1 MRFQILFGTLT
12 AHPLEPIAHASLQF
26 LIILAC
32 LLFFRLSAAAGAEEA
47 TGAHAEAALLLYLQ
61 AAVRALPDLLAK
73 SKELQDGANQ
83 RGGDAARSDCIRVYA
98 KSCLVG
104 MLDGASQRKA
114 HERSKGSV
122 GHACSICVMERL
134 GGGREVG

>member
-1 MRFQILFGTLT
+1 MRT
-12 AHPLEPIAHASLQF
+12 
-26 LIILAC
+26 
-32 LLFFRLSAAAGAEEA
+32 
-47 TGAHAEAALLLYLQ
+47 
-61 AAVRALPDLLAK
+61 LPDLLAK

-104 MLDGASQRKA
+104 MLDGASQRNA

-134 GGGREVG
+134 GGAGGRVSKEKFVGGIVGALVRVVDGPRIIKAGLAARN